1 VHLEFAQFLDN
12 FGGHGLR
19 IFIKGGDSDAT
30 VLSWCKGWAYLYK
43 KIASKIVSKA
53 FTDELKIVV
62 CRHYCKYTRF
72 VSWILTW

>member
-1 VHLEFAQFLDN
+1 
-12 FGGHGLR
+12 
-19 IFIKGGDSDAT
+19 